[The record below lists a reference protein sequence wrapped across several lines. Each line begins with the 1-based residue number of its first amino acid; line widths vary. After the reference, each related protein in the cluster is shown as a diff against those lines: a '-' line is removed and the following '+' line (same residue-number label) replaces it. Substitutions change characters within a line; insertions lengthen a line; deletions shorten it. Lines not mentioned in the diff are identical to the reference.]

1 MTIYKNLVGFIF
13 ILLVSVFGTSCSDN
27 ENNDYGNEK
36 DGYALRTAE
45 GHSFQF
51 YNSKSKLIF
60 KVAIS
65 QDDIIAVIY
74 NGAVIYGEPT
84 FDYTKTGDNEAEC
97 WVSIRYEFPLGGD
110 NSYGAYM
117 GRVEMLFT
125 GPEKGTYRMYDFM
138 TDKYKSSGTF
148 TIDDKS
154 VSTPIDPDTP
164 SDPDNPNIPDNPTI
178 PDDPVTPDV
187 PNIPFTTIKSK
198 IYEVYEDR
206 IIVDFSFDRNYA
218 GQIIQM
224 GHCWSTR
231 PNPTVFDATVYNV
244 INSGGET
251 GRATCELDGKPGT
264 TYYVRA
270 YAQIGTEFFYFNEM
284 EVQSIGGDI
293 KLSAYYSQAR
303 DEIAVN
309 YDISRNG
316 TFTLYFY
323 APLTVG
329 VGNIINKNLGIVG
342 KGQGMKYVPDYYCY
356 YYYAYL
362 VETSTGIR
370 YCSRDVNKY

>member
-1 MTIYKNLVGFIF
+1 MNTYKNLVGFIF
-13 ILLVSVFGTSCSDN
+13 ILLVSVLGISCSDDKDKD
-27 ENNDYGNEK
+27 NDYGNEK

-51 YNSKSKLIF
+51 YNSKSKLVF
-60 KVAIS
+60 KIAVS
-65 QDDIIAVIY
+65 QDEIIAVID

-84 FDYTKTGDNEAEC
+84 FNYTKTGDNEAEC
-97 WVSIRYEFPLGGD
+97 WVSIKYQFSLGGD

-117 GRVEMLFT
+117 ARVEMLFT
-125 GPEKGTYRMYDFM
+125 GPKKGTYRTYDII

-164 SDPDNPNIPDNPTI
+164 SDPDI
-178 PDDPVTPDV
+178 PDDPNVPDDPVIPDV
-187 PNIPFTTIKSK
+187 PKVPSTAIKSN

-206 IIVDFSFDRNYA
+206 IIVDFSFDKNYA

-244 INSGGET
+244 LNSGGET
-251 GRATCELDGKPGT
+251 GRVTCELDGKPGT

-270 YAQIGTEFFYFNEM
+270 YAQVGTEFIYFNEM
-284 EVQSIGGDI
+284 KVQSMGGDI
-293 KLSAYYSQAR
+293 KLSAYYSEAK
-303 DEIAVN
+303 DEIAVD
-309 YDISRNG
+309 YDISRNE

-329 VGNIINKNLGIVG
+329 SGNIINKNLGIVG
-342 KGQGMKYVPDYYCY
+342 KDKGIKYVPDYYCY

-370 YCSRDVNKY
+370 YCSKVVNKY